1 LPKVAHRELSFTRAD
16 YDRLPED
23 LRVELIDGKLL
34 KMASPTLNHQGVL
47 QRLFLALRRVVEE
60 SRVYVG
66 PVDFHID
73 DRNTFVPDV
82 VVLPEGFSPLPGQ
95 RGVSSAL
102 LVGEILS
109 PSTSSRDRTVK
120 AKRYLRAGVKE
131 VWLLDPEERTIE
143 VRTREGETRYAAGEV
158 ARSHAVPGFETPCE
172 ALLGAPKA

>member
-47 QRLFLALRRVVEE
+47 QRLFLALLRVADQ

-82 VVLPEGFSPLPGQ
+82 VVLPEGFSPTPGQ

-109 PSTSSRDRTVK
+109 PSTSGRDRTVK

-131 VWLLDPEERTIE
+131 VWLLDPVERSIE
-143 VRTREGETRYAAGEV
+143 VRTNEGEKRHKGGEV
-158 ARSHAVPGFETPCE
+158 IRSNAIEGFETTSD
-172 ALLGAPKA
+172 ALLS